1 MKTKGLK
8 IVDKKRKL
16 AQRLLETAN
25 LIEKYSRKTHA
36 NFICPFQLSESVP
49 VIGNFKEYE
58 NPEKY
63 RTKMKMSLFMAFKDY
78 KDYWKKENRRK
89 YYKNKIKSI

>member
-16 AQRLLETAN
+16 SQRLLETAN
-25 LIEKYSRKTHA
+25 LIEKYSRKPHA

-49 VIGNFKEYE
+49 VIGNYKKYE
-58 NPEKY
+58 NAEKY
-63 RTKMKMSLFMAFKDY
+63 RTKMKMALFMAFKDY

>member
-16 AQRLLETAN
+16 AQYLLETAN
-25 LIEKYSRKTHA
+25 LIEKYSRKPRA

-49 VIGNFKEYE
+49 LIGNFKEYE
-58 NPEKY
+58 KVEKY
-63 RTKMKMSLFMAFKDY
+63 KTKIRMSLFMTF

-89 YYKNKIKSI
+89 HYKNKIKSI

>member
-16 AQRLLETAN
+16 AQCLLETAN
-25 LIEKYSRKTHA
+25 LIEKYSRKSHA
-36 NFICPFQLSESVP
+36 NFICPFQLSESVQ
-49 VIGNFKEYE
+49 VIGIYKEYE
-58 NPEKY
+58 NAEKY
-63 RTKMKMSLFMAFKDY
+63 RIKMRDY
-78 KDYWKKENRRK
+78 RKKENRKK

>member
-16 AQRLLETAN
+16 SQLLLETAN
-25 LIEKYSRKTHA
+25 LIEKYSRKPHA

-49 VIGNFKEYE
+49 VIGNFDNIDFK
-58 NPEKY
+58 KY
-63 RTKMKMSLFMAFKDY
+63 KIEIPKNFYMTFT
-78 KDYWKKENRRK
+78 DYWKKENKRK